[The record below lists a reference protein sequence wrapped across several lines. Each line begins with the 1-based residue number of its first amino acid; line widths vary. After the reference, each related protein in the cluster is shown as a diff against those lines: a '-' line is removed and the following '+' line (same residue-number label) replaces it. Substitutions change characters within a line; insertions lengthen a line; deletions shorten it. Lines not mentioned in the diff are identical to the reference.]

1 MSYSYIKTPLLTKK
15 APKNKNPIQSPPK
28 KIAAFGLL
36 LTGFLLFASAAVPI
50 LRFQFFETAFKQV
63 ISPVST
69 SFYNKNRQVLG
80 DTTTDYTKLSNWF
93 QTNQDSSGALDR
105 PEGKSYSLTIP
116 KLKIENSKVII
127 GSNDLQKSLI
137 QYAETSLPGQLG
149 TTVIFG
155 HSVLPQFFN
164 PKSYTTIFSTLY
176 KLKQG
181 DEIYIDYDGVR
192 YKYIVEEMYEVDPT
206 DLSVVEQRFDGKYLN
221 VITCHPPGTYL
232 KRLVVRS
239 RIADY

>member
-1 MSYSYIKTPLLTKK
+1 MSYSYLKTPLPTKK
-15 APKNKNPIQSPPK
+15 DNVRHIVRKSPPK
-28 KIAAFGLL
+28 KFAAFGLL
-36 LTGFLLFASAAVPI
+36 LVGFLLFSSAAIPI
-50 LRFQFFETAFKQV
+50 LRFQFFETAFKQIV
-63 ISPVST
+63 SPVST
-69 SFYNKNRQVLG
+69 NFYNQNRQILG
-80 DTTTDYTKLSNWF
+80 DTSTDYTQLSNWF
-93 QTNQDSSGALDR
+93 QNNEDSSGVLDR
-105 PEGKSYSLTIP
+105 PEGKSYNLTIP
-116 KLKIENSKVII
+116 KLKIENANVVI
-127 GSNDLQKSLI
+127 GANDLKKSLI

-192 YKYIVEEMYEVDPT
+192 YKYVVEELYEVEPT

-221 VITCHPPGTYL
+221 IITCHPPGTYL
-232 KRLVVRS
+232 RRLVIRS
-239 RIADY
+239 RIVDY